1 MQEIRQENQELDLA
15 KETEGSRDQADHLKD
30 LLQEYKED
38 IMKKDQDMMK
48 NTDGMKLENF
58 NKEE

>member
-1 MQEIRQENQELDLA
+1 LQEIRQENQELDLA

>member
-48 NTDGMKLENF
+48 NTNGMKLENF